1 MNQNTLN
8 STDGIKRQ
16 RSKQTNKNT
25 DFWKAYLNNLHFLLQ
40 EGGTISVFLLLAD
53 HIILEHHLNYSYR
66 GGSIKEK
73 DNSEAEE
80 NMSFFL
86 LQ

>member
-1 MNQNTLN
+1 MALK
-8 STDGIKRQ
+8 D
-16 RSKQTNKNT
+16 KQTNKNT
-25 DFWKAYLNNLHFLLQ
+25 DFWKAYLSNLHSLLQ
-40 EGGTISVFLLLAD
+40 EGETISVFLLPAD
-53 HIILEHHLNYSYR
+53 HIILERHLNCSYR

-86 LQ
+86 LK